1 MLPRDRDRQA
11 ARERLRRQRDHA
23 RAADRLMPLA
33 EFYCQR
39 PGMAMLPPGPPRCP
53 DGCPHWWGRAG
64 MSAKPLRR
72 SAVRPALTPTP
83 RRREVENP
91 EFAAF
96 IRRILRAY
104 ARRAGAGD
112 LDALGHLADAV
123 AVLRHEPWSYSWRE
137 IADALGVTRQ
147 TAHEK
152 YRKASGVRRSG
163 GQPGNLR

>member
-1 MLPRDRDRQA
+1 
-11 ARERLRRQRDHA
+11 
-23 RAADRLMPLA
+23 
-33 EFYCQR
+33 
-39 PGMAMLPPGPPRCP
+39 
-53 DGCPHWWGRAG
+53 

-72 SAVRPALTPTP
+72 SGVRSDLTPAR

-104 ARRAGAGD
+104 ARRAGGGD
-112 LDALGHLADAV
+112 LDALGDLARLRGELDGHLADAV
-123 AVLRHEPWSYSWRE
+123 AVLRHEPWSYSWRQ

-152 YRKASGVRRSG
+152 HRKAGGRRRPG
-163 GQPGNLR
+163 GQPGSLR